1 MKRNLLIILS
11 LMLIIG
17 LFYGCFSN
25 SEKQSITVEENKIT
39 DNQITEK
46 IVSAIENAHSVEF
59 ETEGIISQK
68 YAGQETTIENITYS
82 QEVLGTRKTYN
93 EIFSR
98 EKGAEYEIIS
108 YTEPNGEYI
117 DVYFGV
123 YGTWLKQSTDKKQLH
138 ELDMGSDGFLL
149 FGEYIKRLEVTEI
162 LEEKRGDKDVFII
175 TGEVASQ
182 GIEGIM
188 DSFVS
193 EEQLEALK
201 SSHEVLKNVD
211 VKSIYKNLKPI
222 KMKLIVDS
230 KTYLP
235 IEISID
241 MKEMAE
247 SIYTNMARLV
257 GNQTIA
263 RLFDVEEMRN
273 DKKNISFD
281 TFDDIEIPEE
291 ARNAEEYEI
300 IE

>member
-11 LMLIIG
+11 LMLLIG

-68 YAGQETTIENITYS
+68 YAGKETTIENITYS

-98 EKGAEYEIIS
+98 ENGEEYEIIS

-123 YGTWLKQSTDKKQLH
+123 YGTWLKQSTDKKQLN

-193 EEQLEALK
+193 EEQLESLK

-247 SIYTNMARLV
+247 SVYTNMARLV

>member
-1 MKRNLLIILS
+1 MLL
-11 LMLIIG
+11 IG

-98 EKGAEYEIIS
+98 ENGEEYEIIS

-123 YGTWLKQSTDKKQLH
+123 YGIWLKQSTDKKQLN

-149 FGEYIKRLEVTEI
+149 VGEYIKRLEVTEI

-193 EEQLEALK
+193 EEQLESLK

-247 SIYTNMARLV
+247 SVYTNMARLA

>member
-98 EKGAEYEIIS
+98 ENGEEYEIIS